1 LKSDPLSECQEEL
14 LATVKNQ
21 KKFYLDL
28 QKASLDVKYNLI
40 IEKLDKSEENFKK
53 IWGNFKKSE
62 NAFEEFKK
70 HAVEQLNTTNGE
82 LNDIRAQL
90 RSTVAQLNITNG
102 KLNDIRA
109 QLNTTVAQLN
119 ITNGKLNNIR
129 AQLNITNGK
138 LNNIRAQLNITNG
151 ELNDISDLSAQLDIT
166 NGKLNDIREEIWP
179 VVRAEA
185 ISLAVQV
192 LVVFSGGQPQNPP
205 LPMFVPIWM
214 KDKKCKT
221 ILEKVMGLKTDRK
234 STCSSQRSCS
244 IWETDRQESEFP
256 FPLQSDMASGKGD
269 GGHGWARWRIGTN
282 VGMLG
287 VAPWLQWE
295 GERGERERKG
305 GEREVPVWMKASG
318 SERALECLDS
328 YPMSS
333 TLPTLS
339 AAPADSDSEAL
350 CSDVY
355 RDCSVVPWPVMKTV
369 APTEWDGRT
378 DGPTDSVSFNIIR
391 CTGGLGLGS
400 TVLWYIPWL
409 PCCPLAR
416 YEDSGTY
423 RVRRTDGR
431 TDRLGQFQY
440 HPLHR
445 RTRTRKHCALMHTV
459 TAVLPPGRAVTRK
472 AADSE
477 AVTALRRD
485 CAVTRKR
492 SRRCALMTVVMRCSP
507 APWPVMKT
515 VAPTERDGRTD
526 GRSARLMGLREAVIC
541 IMGRLLLG

>member
-1 LKSDPLSECQEEL
+1 LPTALKSDPLSECQEEL

-269 GGHGWARWRIGTN
+269 GRHGWARWRIGTN

-295 GERGERERKG
+295 GEREEREKGRGGRERFRSGWRHPDRNEHWNAWIPIQCHQRFQHYPLHRRTRTRKHCALMYTVTAVLSPG
-305 GEREVPVWMKASG
+305 PSWRQWHLQ
-318 SERALECLDS
+318 SETDGRTDRRTRS
-328 YPMSS
+328 VSIS
-333 TLPTLS
+333 S

-350 CSDVY
+350 CSDIY
-355 RDCSVVPWPVMKTV
+355 RDCRVVPWPVMKTV
-369 APTEWDGRT
+369 APTE
-378 DGPTDSVSFNIIR
+378 
-391 CTGGLGLGS
+391 
-400 TVLWYIPWL
+400 
-409 PCCPLAR
+409 
-416 YEDSGTY
+416 
-423 RVRRTDGR
+423 
-431 TDRLGQFQY
+431 
-440 HPLHR
+440 
-445 RTRTRKHCALMHTV
+445 
-459 TAVLPPGRAVTRK
+459 
-472 AADSE
+472 
-477 AVTALRRD
+477 
-485 CAVTRKR
+485 
-492 SRRCALMTVVMRCSP
+492 
-507 APWPVMKT
+507 
-515 VAPTERDGRTD
+515 
-526 GRSARLMGLREAVIC
+526 
-541 IMGRLLLG
+541 